1 MNDRGQPGSRPRAR
15 TLSPWVRVG
24 AGLLSGVGAT
34 GTAVGLSLVGTSLDL
49 AIPIVDP
56 SALILIAPVIV
67 IPFAAGAVLRGS
79 TAIVS
84 TVIGAT
90 AAPIVAAFTIDGS
103 CETGSWI
110 VLALVISA
118 IWAFGIAGIAAF
130 VGDRI
135 GDRPWFERNRARVL
149 PILIALGLLGVA
161 GWIAFAARATPC
173 G

>member
-1 MNDRGQPGSRPRAR
+1 
-15 TLSPWVRVG
+15 
-24 AGLLSGVGAT
+24 
-34 GTAVGLSLVGTSLDL
+34 
-49 AIPIVDP
+49 
-56 SALILIAPVIV
+56 
-67 IPFAAGAVLRGS
+67 VLRGS